1 MISPESSRG
10 FRLFAGQSNYMLE
23 EMAMLAS
30 EVELEEGEWLFHEE
44 ENASHLYV
52 VTEGA
57 ISLCLNLYLNGSRPH
72 VEVTSPLG
80 PREAIG
86 WSAVVKP
93 HIYTFGARAEQKSRL
108 ISFTAEPLR
117 ELLDDN
123 PGFGYYL
130 LKNLAE
136 VIGDRLTNKCVQLL
150 SLVLDSEGEPIVSES
165 MK

>member
-1 MISPESSRG
+1 MISPEMLRS

-23 EMAMLAS
+23 EMAILAR
-30 EVELEEGEWLFHEE
+30 EVELEAGEWLFHEDE
-44 ENASHLYV
+44 GASHFYV
-52 VTEGA
+52 IAEGA
-57 ISLCLNLYLNGSRPH
+57 VSLCLNLYLNGSCSH

-93 HIYTFGARAEQKSRL
+93 HIYTFGARAEQNSRL
-108 ISFTAEPLR
+108 ISFTGEPLR

-150 SLVLDSEGEPIVSES
+150 SLVLDSDGVPIVSKS